1 MRKLLILMLII
12 IIPYSLLFAEDDTT
26 DERVYGTLNLKGYKI
41 GDVTDPTIT
50 ITDALSGSLEIV
62 DGKEINITS
71 YIDKYLGVVSTA
83 NTYNQD
89 RTLFSYRIAGNTMG
103 NYKLE
108 ITLFNLLNYETNEDG
123 TQSETVAGYI
133 ETAYNL
139 ANLSYTFHGVSSN
152 TYDGNSIKGPDSDS
166 SIEKNTT
173 NAKPEGTESK
183 TLVSNFKITAKEGNT
198 TTPITWVHRGAV
210 SMTISSDNYN
220 GNSSDRRTIPLG
232 KYKAHVEVKLYAN

>member
-12 IIPYSLLFAEDDTT
+12 IIPYSLLFAEDETT
-26 DERVYGTLNLKGYKI
+26 DEIVYGTLNLKGYKI

-89 RTLFSYRIAGNTMG
+89 RTLFSYRIAGNTVG

-108 ITLFNLLNYETNEDG
+108 ITLSNLLNYETNEDG

-152 TYDGNSIKGPDSDS
+152 TYDGNSIKGPDPGS
-166 SIEKNTT
+166 SIVNTT
-173 NAKPEGTESK
+173 NAKPEGTGSK
-183 TLVSNFKITAKEGNT
+183 TLVSNFKITAKEGKT

-220 GNSSDRRTIPLG
+220 GNSSNGRTIPLG